1 MMTDNILR
9 DLNAKIEMLDRSVSE
24 MRMQV
29 NKESSEMNDIANQMA
44 TLKSKYD
51 MKKLSVMQMTKK
63 LEEKTKILTE
73 ARNAYNKIVVNTT
86 KLIEA
91 VSNEAINDKIIVQF
105 INTNLT

>member
-51 MKKLSVMQMTKK
+51 MKKLSVRQMTKK

-91 VSNEAINDKIIVQF
+91 VSNEAINDK
-105 INTNLT
+105 

>member
-73 ARNAYNKIVVNTT
+73 ARNVIT
-86 KLIEA
+86 K
-91 VSNEAINDKIIVQF
+91 
-105 INTNLT
+105 

>member
-63 LEEKTKILTE
+63 LEEKTKILSE

-91 VSNEAINDKIIVQF
+91 VSNEAINDK
-105 INTNLT
+105 

>member
-1 MMTDNILR
+1 
-9 DLNAKIEMLDRSVSE
+9 MLDRSVSE

-63 LEEKTKILTE
+63 LKEKTKILTE

-91 VSNEAINDKIIVQF
+91 VSNEAINDK
-105 INTNLT
+105 

>member
-1 MMTDNILR
+1 MTDNILR

-29 NKESSEMNDIANQMA
+29 NKKSSNGSFA
-44 TLKSKYD
+44 SKYD

-91 VSNEAINDKIIVQF
+91 VSNEAINDK
-105 INTNLT
+105 

>member
-91 VSNEAINDKIIVQF
+91 VSNEAINDK
-105 INTNLT
+105 

>member
-1 MMTDNILR
+1 MTDNILR
-9 DLNAKIEMLDRSVSE
+9 DLNAKIEMLNRSVSE

-91 VSNEAINDKIIVQF
+91 VSNEAINNDK
-105 INTNLT
+105 

>member
-1 MMTDNILR
+1 
-9 DLNAKIEMLDRSVSE
+9 MLDRSVSE

-29 NKESSEMNDIANQMA
+29 NKENSEMNDIANQMA

-91 VSNEAINDKIIVQF
+91 VSNEAINDK
-105 INTNLT
+105 

>member
-1 MMTDNILR
+1 MTDNILR
-9 DLNAKIEMLDRSVSE
+9 DLNAKIEMLDRSVSK

-29 NKESSEMNDIANQMA
+29 NKESSEMNDIANQMT

-105 INTNLT
+105 

>member
-1 MMTDNILR
+1 MTDNILR

-51 MKKLSVMQMTKK
+51 MKKLSV
-63 LEEKTKILTE
+63 I
-73 ARNAYNKIVVNTT
+73 
-86 KLIEA
+86 
-91 VSNEAINDKIIVQF
+91 INYQSKCLMSTII
-105 INTNLT
+105 ICP

>member
-29 NKESSEMNDIANQMA
+29 NKESFEMNDIANQMA
-44 TLKSKYD
+44 ILKSKYD

-91 VSNEAINDKIIVQF
+91 VSNEAINDK
-105 INTNLT
+105 

>member
-1 MMTDNILR
+1 MTDNILR

-86 KLIEA
+86 QLIEA
-91 VSNEAINDKIIVQF
+91 VSNEAINDK
-105 INTNLT
+105 

>member
-1 MMTDNILR
+1 
-9 DLNAKIEMLDRSVSE
+9 
-24 MRMQV
+24 
-29 NKESSEMNDIANQMA
+29 
-44 TLKSKYD
+44 

-91 VSNEAINDKIIVQF
+91 VSNEAINHK
-105 INTNLT
+105 

>member
-1 MMTDNILR
+1 MTDNILR

-63 LEEKTKILTE
+63 LEEKTKISTE
-73 ARNAYNKIVVNTT
+73 ARNTYNKIVVNTT

-91 VSNEAINDKIIVQF
+91 VSNEAINDK
-105 INTNLT
+105 

>member
-1 MMTDNILR
+1 
-9 DLNAKIEMLDRSVSE
+9 
-24 MRMQV
+24 MQE

-51 MKKLSVMQMTKK
+51 MKKLSVRQMTKK

-91 VSNEAINDKIIVQF
+91 VSNEAINDK
-105 INTNLT
+105 

>member
-86 KLIEA
+86 QLIEA
-91 VSNEAINDKIIVQF
+91 VSNEAINDK
-105 INTNLT
+105 

>member
-1 MMTDNILR
+1 MTDNILR

-73 ARNAYNKIVVNTT
+73 ARNAYNKTAANTT

-91 VSNEAINDKIIVQF
+91 VSNEAINDK
-105 INTNLT
+105 

>member
-1 MMTDNILR
+1 MTDKILR
-9 DLNAKIEMLDRSVSE
+9 DLKAKIEMLDRSVSE

-91 VSNEAINDKIIVQF
+91 VSNEAINDK
-105 INTNLT
+105 

>member
-63 LEEKTKILTE
+63 LEEKTKISTE

-91 VSNEAINDKIIVQF
+91 VSNEAINDK
-105 INTNLT
+105 

>member
-44 TLKSKYD
+44 PLHPN
-51 MKKLSVMQMTKK
+51 M
-63 LEEKTKILTE
+63 I
-73 ARNAYNKIVVNTT
+73 
-86 KLIEA
+86 
-91 VSNEAINDKIIVQF
+91 
-105 INTNLT
+105 

>member
-1 MMTDNILR
+1 MTDNILR
-9 DLNAKIEMLDRSVSE
+9 DLNAKIEMLDRSVSK

-29 NKESSEMNDIANQMA
+29 NKESSEMNDIANQMT

-91 VSNEAINDKIIVQF
+91 VSNEAINDK
-105 INTNLT
+105 

>member
-1 MMTDNILR
+1 
-9 DLNAKIEMLDRSVSE
+9 MLDRSVSE

-91 VSNEAINDKIIVQF
+91 VSNEAINDK
-105 INTNLT
+105 

>member
-1 MMTDNILR
+1 MTDNILR

-63 LEEKTKILTE
+63 LEEKTKIFMFMVIKKKEQLLLL
-73 ARNAYNKIVVNTT
+73 
-86 KLIEA
+86 LI
-91 VSNEAINDKIIVQF
+91 
-105 INTNLT
+105 

>member
-1 MMTDNILR
+1 MTDNILR

-29 NKESSEMNDIANQMA
+29 NKESSEMNDISNQMA

-91 VSNEAINDKIIVQF
+91 VSNEAINDK
-105 INTNLT
+105 

>member
-1 MMTDNILR
+1 
-9 DLNAKIEMLDRSVSE
+9 
-24 MRMQV
+24 MQV

-91 VSNEAINDKIIVQF
+91 VSNEAINDK
-105 INTNLT
+105 

>member
-1 MMTDNILR
+1 MTDNILR

-63 LEEKTKILTE
+63 LEEKTKILSE

-91 VSNEAINDKIIVQF
+91 VSNEAINDK
-105 INTNLT
+105 

>member
-1 MMTDNILR
+1 
-9 DLNAKIEMLDRSVSE
+9 MLDRSVSE

-63 LEEKTKILTE
+63 IRRE
-73 ARNAYNKIVVNTT
+73 NKN
-86 KLIEA
+86 
-91 VSNEAINDKIIVQF
+91 INRG
-105 INTNLT
+105 

>member
-29 NKESSEMNDIANQMA
+29 NKQSSEMNDIANQMA

-91 VSNEAINDKIIVQF
+91 VSNEAINDK
-105 INTNLT
+105 

>member
-1 MMTDNILR
+1 MTDNILR

-51 MKKLSVMQMTKK
+51 RKKLSVMQRLLLRQRLRKLMKEAARYLKK
-63 LEEKTKILTE
+63 QTVRLRK
-73 ARNAYNKIVVNTT
+73 
-86 KLIEA
+86 
-91 VSNEAINDKIIVQF
+91 
-105 INTNLT
+105 

>member
-1 MMTDNILR
+1 MTDNILR

-91 VSNEAINDKIIVQF
+91 VSNEAINDK
-105 INTNLT
+105 

>member
-1 MMTDNILR
+1 MTDNILR

-63 LEEKTKILTE
+63 FRRE
-73 ARNAYNKIVVNTT
+73 NKN
-86 KLIEA
+86 
-91 VSNEAINDKIIVQF
+91 INRSKEC
-105 INTNLT
+105 L

>member
-1 MMTDNILR
+1 MTDNILR
-9 DLNAKIEMLDRSVSE
+9 DLNAKIEMLNRSVSE

-63 LEEKTKILTE
+63 LEEKTKISTE

-91 VSNEAINDKIIVQF
+91 VSNEAINDK
-105 INTNLT
+105 

>member
-1 MMTDNILR
+1 MTDNILR

-24 MRMQV
+24 MRVQV

-91 VSNEAINDKIIVQF
+91 VSNEAINDK
-105 INTNLT
+105 

>member
-1 MMTDNILR
+1 MTDNILR

-63 LEEKTKILTE
+63 LEEKTKISTE

-91 VSNEAINDKIIVQF
+91 VSNEAINDK
-105 INTNLT
+105 